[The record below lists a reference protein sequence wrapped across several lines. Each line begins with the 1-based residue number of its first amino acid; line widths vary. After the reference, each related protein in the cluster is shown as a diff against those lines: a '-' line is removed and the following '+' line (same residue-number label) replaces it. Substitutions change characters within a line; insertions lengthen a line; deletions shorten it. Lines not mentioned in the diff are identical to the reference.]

1 MKRGYLRVSTDE
13 QSHQRQLD
21 GLSSYCDEIHL
32 ETVKAV
38 SKKRPVYKKLIRKLK
53 RGDTFVVW
61 DLDRAFRSVLDAL
74 QEEEKL
80 RKRGIKFKVLS
91 YDYDVDQVDPYG
103 EFVYTVRAAAAQLE
117 RRILIERTRQ
127 GMEAARRKGKQI
139 GRPFKLSPGAVS
151 FAYSKII
158 SGPATISGMASQ
170 LGCSRN
176 TLSQSFK
183 RFKMKV

>member
-13 QSHQRQLD
+13 QSHQRQID
-21 GLSSYCDEIHL
+21 GLSSQCDEIHL
-32 ETVKAV
+32 ETISAIH
-38 SKKRPVYKKLIRKLK
+38 KKRPVYQKLIRKLK
-53 RGDTFVVW
+53 RGDTLVVW

-74 QEEEKL
+74 LEEEKL

-117 RRILIERTRQ
+117 RKVLIERTKQ

-139 GRPFKLSPGAVS
+139 GRPFKLSPGAIS
-151 FAYSKII
+151 FAYSEIVAHR
-158 SGPATISGMASQ
+158 ATISGMATQ

-176 TLSQSFK
+176 TLSIAFK
-183 RFKMKV
+183 RFRMQV